1 MDIRFFDQDRFAA
14 MVGIKLL
21 EMEPGRAVACLDIRP
36 EHLNGAGIVQGGA
49 IFTLADLAFAAA
61 ANAAG
66 TLALGLAASISYI
79 QAVSSGRLT
88 ATAQEISRRKRIGLY
103 EVRVLAQDDLVATF
117 NGTAYVTEKSLL

>member
-66 TLALGLAASISYI
+66 TLALGLSASISYI

-88 ATAQEISRRKRIGLY
+88 ATALEISRRKRIGLY
-103 EVRVLAQDDLVATF
+103 EVRVLAQEGLVATF